1 MIIPSTCCETS
12 YCEPFCYMAACSGGA
27 LVMKVYEGSGVN
39 EFVRDMQGYFN
50 KVGVLPTSL

>member
-1 MIIPSTCCETS
+1 
-12 YCEPFCYMAACSGGA
+12 MAACSGGA